1 MLYEVITNSL
11 FPELVRRAGA
21 SGVTLNSG
29 VLAGVL
35 GPSYETPAEVRALRT
50 LGADAVS
57 MSTIP
62 ETIMAKY
69 LGLEVAGL
77 SFLANAAAG
86 LNKTPLNHGEVLKS
100 GQTGVEQFTVLF
112 NELLNLWC

>member
-1 MLYEVITNSL
+1 MCHLYSNKL
-11 FPELVRRAGA
+11 YPELARRAETKN
-21 SGVTLNSG
+21 VVLNNG

-35 GPSYETPAEVRALRT
+35 GPSYETPAEVRALRI

-69 LGLEVAGL
+69 LGMEVVGL

-86 LNKTPLNHGEVLKS
+86 LSETVLSHSDVLNAGE
-100 GQTGVEQFTVLF
+100 TGVEQFLALF
-112 NELLNLWC
+112 PDLIDIWC